1 MEKQKFIGTGSA
13 TRARRLWVVLTL
25 LLVGC
30 ATTPIGENDLLDFLK
45 DGVTTREDVFL
56 ALGDPNATYEESRI
70 LTYRLAQ
77 DEAGWIL
84 RKSTRDWLG
93 VRVVL
98 VIVFD
103 DRGTVKRH
111 SLVQVR
117 SE

>member
-1 MEKQKFIGTGSA
+1 MEKRRSVGTSISK
-13 TRARRLWVVLTL
+13 ARWLWGALTL
-25 LLVGC
+25 VLVGC
-30 ATTPIGENDLLDFLK
+30 ATTPTGENDLLDFLK

-56 ALGDPNATYEESRI
+56 ALGDPNASYEDSRI
-70 LTYRLAQ
+70 LTYRLTQ